1 MQEIIQYMAVHAEI
15 SIIPI
20 SPGSSMSKEVAAA
33 FTAISR
39 TEGVKAT
46 LTALGTQLEG
56 RDLDAVLAA
65 VRAAHDA
72 ARSAGVARVISTVRI
87 DERLD
92 KDQKLEDK
100 VRSVERE
107 LGS

>member
-1 MQEIIQYMAVHAEI
+1 MAVHTEI

-20 SPGSSMSKEVAAA
+20 SSDSSMSREVAAA
-33 FTAISR
+33 FAAISR

-72 ARSAGVARVISTVRI
+72 AKSAGVARIISTVRI

>member
-1 MQEIIQYMAVHAEI
+1 M
-15 SIIPI
+15 
-20 SPGSSMSKEVAAA
+20 
-33 FTAISR
+33 
-39 TEGVKAT
+39 
-46 LTALGTQLEG
+46 
-56 RDLDAVLAA
+56 LAA

-72 ARSAGVARVISTVRI
+72 AKSAGVARIISTVRI